1 MRRVKE
7 LNIKYLII
15 LYNFLS
21 ILLNIYISFK
31 IVYIKYKAS
40 DFYFCTTIQSKNGEY
55 SLEMNRVIWWFYV
68 SKGIEFFDTIFFLL
82 SKKFHKISFLHI
94 YNHATM
100 FLIWWFCTAYLANG
114 TLAVAAL
121 MNSVL
126 HILLYY
132 YYIISDIGPKFQ
144 KYVWWKRYFVQLQMV
159 LIQLYI
165 LKFNAYFKINI
176 IFNFKLQFSILIVGC
191 SYLLYLGCDGI
202 DGRLIWFELFFE
214 IISILFI
221 QTILKTFHQRCVI
234 YYSLSHIAL
243 IYDFYSTAYYK
254 VMVKNLDKVIISDY
268 IYF

>member
-1 MRRVKE
+1 MREIIENFKNLTHWKIALNDFQSYYNQQINDISRRTNLTCFFVDNRFYFYFIILDPNVKGWPLMSSPLPTIYLSIAYLIIIKLLGILMRRVKE

-31 IVYIKYKAS
+31 IVHIKYKAS
-40 DFYFCTTIQSKNGEY
+40 DFYFCTTIQSKNGEH

-121 MNSVL
+121 MNSFL

-165 LKFNAYFKINI
+165 LKFNAYFKII
-176 IFNFKLQFSILIVGC
+176 
-191 SYLLYLGCDGI
+191 
-202 DGRLIWFELFFE
+202 
-214 IISILFI
+214 
-221 QTILKTFHQRCVI
+221 
-234 YYSLSHIAL
+234 
-243 IYDFYSTAYYK
+243 
-254 VMVKNLDKVIISDY
+254 
-268 IYF
+268 